1 MGCHSRHPVAAG
13 SSVQHP
19 AAAAA
24 ESLILLLPQH
34 PVPAFCIPPVLCC
47 RHMAVKEQGS
57 SQPPHTATKRRGGG
71 ANSYSTPTST
81 HLGLK
86 LDLGGLEGVVRGEV
100 DGHKEHAAR
109 VWAVPGPHDRRLQR
123 GEVAEGGGMVAGSG
137 GEWWRAAAAEAAAGF
152 CCACRSGHLAACY
165 AACEGAWH
173 SLRRRGGHQAVR
185 QGRGADLPV
194 KQVISC
200 RPRTA
205 RSGRVLLQVLQ
216 GGTESGGR

>member
-1 MGCHSRHPVAAG
+1 MVTKNTPPEYGLSPGPMIVA
-13 SSVQHP
+13 
-19 AAAAA
+19 
-24 ESLILLLPQH
+24 
-34 PVPAFCIPPVLCC
+34 C
-47 RHMAVKEQGS
+47 
-57 SQPPHTATKRRGGG
+57 RGG
-71 ANSYSTPTST
+71 
-81 HLGLK
+81 K
-86 LDLGGLEGVVRGEV
+86 
-100 DGHKEHAAR
+100 
-109 VWAVPGPHDRRLQR
+109 WRR
-123 GEVAEGGGMVAGSG
+123 E